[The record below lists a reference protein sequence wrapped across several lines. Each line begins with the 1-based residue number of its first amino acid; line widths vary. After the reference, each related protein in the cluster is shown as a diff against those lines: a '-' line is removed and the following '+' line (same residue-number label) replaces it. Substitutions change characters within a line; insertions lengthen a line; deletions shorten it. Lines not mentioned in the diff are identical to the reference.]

1 MKAINA
7 IYENGAFHPV
17 MPVDLPE
24 RTTVEV
30 LVPDGVKPSAAG
42 EGIARTAGAWAGLP
56 GAAALDAEVDAIRQS
71 ASYRE

>member
-17 MPVDLPE
+17 IPVDLPE

-30 LVPDGVKPSAAG
+30 LVPEDTKPAVGG
-42 EGIARTAGAWAGLP
+42 EGIVRTAGVWAGLP
-56 GAAALDAEVDAIRQS
+56 GTAALDAEADAIRHS